1 MATPSSKEQVY
12 APYLKQMKTQI
23 TTDCENRSL
32 DYLDADLACVQAI
45 AQAAVNVELFTIP
58 LYMTSLYSIKGTHQI
73 NSEGSTLYTGR
84 WWPGTAPTAGKT
96 LTTNQQVFNKV
107 YSVFIEEMLHLQL
120 AANMS
125 SKLGFTPVFTSNA
138 LQTDN
143 YGWHCYAK
151 DNTTIPHILDFTDW
165 KGRHPDLSTM
175 TVELRAMNE
184 TQVELFL
191 AIEETAAL
199 AATNLHNPD
208 IPLPDGGS
216 RPKYFEPA
224 PFDWFTASMT
234 ENNLP
239 LFGSI
244 GHMYLCYWSYLEIK
258 YDDGSTLLERLTNVQ
273 RDQFNN
279 VPERPEAQYP
289 GINGTLSSTDLLKC
303 ELINNIDAIT
313 DQGEGDAVVPNILE
327 VWGHQPW
334 ATLYRQ
340 KSAEVATGMLGA
352 VQSKYQPDPV
362 ALAADYPGY
371 NDVGKPT
378 EEMSGSAQ
386 ARSDAANKD
395 HYELF
400 AEVKALLSHS
410 DYMTWD
416 TWHQQGNSWTSA
428 MLGTNDA
435 QNLPSTQDVAQA
447 LNNLI
452 STEEI
457 KASTY
462 DTFSQSAVG
471 TIKGITT
478 QLNAYWRDPSVFFPG
493 PAMGGSGDRVSI
505 CWAVTGEVPDL
516 VTGIVSQDTKAMLYH
531 ACQGMDLTPD
541 AVSDPDSC
549 AAKLAYHSCKGSNEC
564 KTQGGCGFVQ
574 SASGGGSCSGTAA
587 KGIKSAPADNLCSN
601 LGGCAVPISASQLF
615 PKQTD
620 DCYEMQ
626 LYKFGGAPD
635 FKATPISWLKLHAR
649 DMLPPVVKE
658 VETMPYKVGD
668 SVYDVAWKAYC
679 TAAGLVKVKGNQLEH
694 HRSIE
699 MPTQP
704 EPSDI
709 RLALPPST

>member
-12 APYLKQMKTQI
+12 APYLKQMKAQI
-23 TTDCENRSL
+23 TTDCEDRSL
-32 DYLDADLACVQAI
+32 DYLDADLACVRAI

-84 WWPGTAPTAGKT
+84 WWPGLAPTAGKT
-96 LTTNQQVFNKV
+96 LSTNQQVFNKV

-138 LQTDN
+138 LQTDD
-143 YGWHCYAK
+143 YGWHCYGE
-151 DNTTIPHILDFTDW
+151 DSSIIPHILDFKDW
-165 KGRHPDLSTM
+165 KGTNPDLSTM
-175 TVELRAMNE
+175 TVKLRAMNKA
-184 TQVELFL
+184 QIELFL
-191 AIEETAAL
+191 AIEENEYL
-199 AATNLHNPD
+199 ATDNLENSL
-208 IPLPDGGS
+208 IPLGLNEEDK
-216 RPKYFEPA
+216 RLKYFEPA
-224 PFDWFTASMT
+224 PFDWFTSSMN

-279 VPERPEAQYP
+279 VPERPAAQYP
-289 GINGTLSSTDLLKC
+289 GINATLSSTPSQEQLDILKC
-303 ELINNIDAIT
+303 ELINNINAIT
-313 DQGEGDAVVPNILE
+313 DQGEGDSVVTNILE
-327 VWGHQPW
+327 IWGHKSW
-334 ATLYRQ
+334 AVSYRDE
-340 KSAEVATGMLGA
+340 SAKPATGMVGA
-352 VQSKYQPDPV
+352 VLNKYQPDTN
-362 ALAADYPGY
+362 ALKADYPGY

-386 ARSDAANKD
+386 ARSDAGNKD
-395 HYELF
+395 HFELF
-400 AEVKALLSHS
+400 TEVSDLLEHP

-416 TWHQQGNSWTSA
+416 TWHESERGNSWTA
-428 MLGTNDA
+428 DMLGTDDA
-435 QNLPSTQDVAQA
+435 PNLPSTNDVADA

-457 KASTY
+457 KSKTHE
-462 DTFSQSAVG
+462 TFSQSAVG

-516 VTGIVSQDTKAMLYH
+516 VTGIASQDTKAVLYH
-531 ACQGMDLTPD
+531 ACQGMDLTPEPVD
-541 AVSDPDSC
+541 DLDSC

-615 PKQTD
+615 PVQD
-620 DCYEMQ
+620 DNSYEMQ

-635 FKATPISWLKLHAR
+635 FKATKIDCKYKVTEQLVISTGA
-649 DMLPPVVKE
+649 
-658 VETMPYKVGD
+658 MPYEPGQA
-668 SVYDVAWKAYC
+668 VYDAAWIAYC
-679 TAAGLVKVKGNQLEH
+679 EAKGD
-694 HRSIE
+694 IGPI
-699 MPTQP
+699 PTPP

>member
-1 MATPSSKEQVY
+1 MAIPSPKGQVY
-12 APYLKQMKTQI
+12 AQHLKQVKNHV
-23 TTDCENRSL
+23 TTACTGRSL

-58 LYMTSLYSIKGTHQI
+58 LYMTSLYSVHGTHQI

-84 WWPGTAPTAGKT
+84 WWPGLAPTAGKT

-151 DNTTIPHILDFTDW
+151 DSTTIPHILDFTDW
-165 KGRHPDLSTM
+165 KGTNPDLSTM

-199 AATNLHNPD
+199 AATNLSNPD
-208 IPLPDGGS
+208 IDLPDGGS

-258 YDDGSTLLERLTNVQ
+258 YTDGSTLLERLTNVQ

-279 VPERPEAQYP
+279 VPERPAAQYP
-289 GINGTLSSTDLLKC
+289 GINATLSSTPPEEELDLLKC

-334 ATLYRQ
+334 AELYRQ
-340 KSAEVATGMLGA
+340 KSAEVATGMLGE
-352 VQSKYQPDPV
+352 VQSKYQPDTA

-371 NDVGKPT
+371 NDVGEST
-378 EEMSGSAQ
+378 GSMSGSAQ

-416 TWHQQGNSWTSA
+416 TWHQQDNSWTSA

-447 LNNLI
+447 LNNLN
-452 STEEI
+452 TAEN
-457 KASTY
+457 KANTY

-478 QLNAYWRDPSVFFPG
+478 QLNAYWRDRSVFFPG

-516 VTGIVSQDTKAMLYH
+516 VTGIASQDTKAVLYH
-531 ACQGMDLTPD
+531 ACQSMDLTPD

-615 PKQTD
+615 PVQD
-620 DCYEMQ
+620 DNCYEMQ

-635 FKATPISWLKLHAR
+635 FKATKIDCKYRVTEQLVINTGA
-649 DMLPPVVKE
+649 
-658 VETMPYKVGD
+658 MPYEPGQP
-668 SVYDVAWKAYC
+668 VYDAAWIAYC
-679 TAAGLVKVKGNQLEH
+679 EAKGD
-694 HRSIE
+694 IG
-699 MPTQP
+699 PIPAPP